1 MQKTLTTS
9 RLTLRPLALVDA
21 NWMKSFWQAPE
32 IHRNTATIPASVDTD
47 FCHERI
53 RQANDG
59 EEAQTH
65 ATRLIELNEERVGM
79 INISRANTTDAYTLG
94 YAIHPDFWAQ
104 GIATEAADCFL
115 KWADGFVL
123 PRYYVSGHF
132 ADNPAS
138 GTVLR
143 KIGFLPCW
151 RGPVFSR
158 SRNEKVDHIY
168 MSRIAD

>member
-1 MQKTLTTS
+1 M
-9 RLTLRPLALVDA
+9 
-21 NWMKSFWQAPE
+21 NWA
-32 IHRNTATIPASVDTD
+32 
-47 FCHERI
+47 
-53 RQANDG
+53 
-59 EEAQTH
+59 EEDMDIQHFA
-65 ATRLIELNEERVGM
+65 
-79 INISRANTTDAYTLG
+79 
-94 YAIHPDFWAQ
+94 
-104 GIATEAADCFL
+104 
-115 KWADGFVL
+115 
-123 PRYYVSGHF
+123 SGHF